1 MKKTT
6 IYDIS
11 ETIIFGESMGLS
23 KPINY
28 QQIKDSVKLL
38 EKYKQCIQ
46 KYKDYQFCKY
56 LLDEDT

>member
-1 MKKTT
+1 MKKST

-11 ETIIFGESMGLS
+11 ETIIFGESMGIS

-28 QQIKDSVKLL
+28 QQMNHSVKLL

-46 KYKDYQFCKY
+46 KYKEYQYCKY
-56 LLDEDT
+56 LLDVDN